1 MTAYTGWITK
11 FTRIG
16 ASIGGVA
23 GFLYAAYIMA
33 TSASLAWTDILDAVE
48 SVAAVLAFA
57 VILGIFCIAL
67 GGVVGLVLGTVL
79 FPLKSF
85 TASSGFMK

>member
-23 GFLYAAYIMA
+23 GFYIMA